1 MSGFADITVEVVIK
15 VIGHTF
21 DIAFIMVTSLL
32 NESNVMLDKGT
43 SITLGDEKPEKKK
56 EENSLAFFL
65 FFFSTE

>member
-1 MSGFADITVEVVIK
+1 
-15 VIGHTF
+15 
-21 DIAFIMVTSLL
+21 
-32 NESNVMLDKGT
+32 MLDKGT